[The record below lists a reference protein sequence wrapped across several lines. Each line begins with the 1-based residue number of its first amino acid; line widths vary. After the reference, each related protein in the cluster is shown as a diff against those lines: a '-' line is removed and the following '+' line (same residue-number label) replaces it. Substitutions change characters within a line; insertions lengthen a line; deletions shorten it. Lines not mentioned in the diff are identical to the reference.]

1 MQTTVLRTS
10 DFGFTPAKQGKVRD
24 IFDLGQSLLLVA
36 TDRLSAFDV
45 VLPDGIPHKGEV
57 LTQISKFWFEKLS
70 SIVRHHVLST
80 DVKDFPQPFRDAA
93 AIFGGRSMLVRKT
106 TPLPVECVVRGYLVG
121 SGWNDYVK
129 TQTVCGIRL
138 PAGLREA
145 DRLPEPLFT
154 PSTKAEGG
162 AHDENI
168 SFENVVETLGKRRAE
183 EIRDCSLALY
193 KAGAEYAE
201 TRGIIIA
208 DTKFEFG
215 VDDNEQLDW
224 IDEALTPDSS
234 RFWPRESYSP
244 GRAQPSFDKQFVRDY
259 LLSIQWNK
267 TPPGPNLPSD
277 VIATTSRKY
286 LDAQRLLTNQ

>member
-10 DFGFTPAKQGKVRD
+10 DFGFTPTKQGKVRD

-57 LTQISKFWFEKLS
+57 LTQISRFWFEKLS

-80 DVKDFPQPFRDAA
+80 DLKDFPQPFRDAA
-93 AIFGGRSMLVRKT
+93 AIFDGRSMLVRKT

-138 PAGLREA
+138 PAGFREA

-193 KAGAEYAE
+193 KSGAEYAE

-215 VDDNEQLDW
+215 VDDDEQLVW
-224 IDEALTPDSS
+224 IDEALTPESS

-259 LLSIQWNK
+259 LLSIKWNK
-267 TPPGPNLPSD
+267 TPPGPSLPSD

-286 LDAQRLLTNQ
+286 LDAQRLLTNL

>member
-10 DFGFTPAKQGKVRD
+10 DFGFTPTKQGKVRD

-93 AIFGGRSMLVRKT
+93 AIFDRRSMLVRKT

-215 VDDNEQLDW
+215 VDADEQLVW